1 MLGYT
6 IILSVCESTASD
18 VTVQTPFHELGDWTH
33 TRQEEASDLLRIIRF
48 DLPPSVAAAHV
59 PHKDLLM
66 SQ

>member
-1 MLGYT
+1 
-6 IILSVCESTASD
+6 

-33 TRQEEASDLLRIIRF
+33 TRQEEASDLLQITRF

-59 PHKDLLM
+59 PHKDLLV